1 MTGSVAPRKPA
12 AQRRAEILEPTL
24 VALGDACGRLLRS
37 HRTVGLVVMQG
48 YAAAADESVREA
60 VGRRHLQLQH
70 LVARLSG
77 ADMLQVR
84 TLGAGPPGVR
94 CAVVTSG
101 RRKTEFPSAPPEIGL
116 VESLASV
123 AWTWIGESG
132 ERGATRSSPCC

>member
-1 MTGSVAPRKPA
+1 MLGAKRNLFLEVVHA
-12 AQRRAEILEPTL
+12 ACDRIEATFENAEPTL
-24 VALGDACGRLLRS
+24 VALGDA
-37 HRTVGLVVMQG
+37 
-48 YAAAADESVREA
+48 Y
-60 VGRRHLQLQH
+60 GRRHGLERLDPRSH
-70 LVARLSG
+70 GPARRG
-77 ADMLQVR
+77 

-101 RRKTEFPSAPPEIGL
+101 RRKTEFPSAPPEVGL